1 MTRITKGTAA
11 PRPYRSELRE
21 TQAAATRDRILD
33 AAIRVMARGLAGV
46 SIPAVAREA
55 GVSVPTV
62 YRHFATKATLLESI
76 YPFLMRRSG
85 VDRLPMPRTIGEVR
99 GAVRAIFERLETL
112 DDVAR
117 VAALSPG
124 GDEARHASIPGR
136 LDIARGLAELQD
148 PRLTATD
155 RERIARLTTVLVN
168 SGSLRMWRT
177 HLGLSLEEA
186 ADDIDWILRAAVAA
200 AVAE

>member
-1 MTRITKGTAA
+1 MTHIAKVSAA

-33 AAIRVMARGLAGV
+33 AAVRVMARGIASV

-85 VDRLPMPRTIGEVR
+85 VDRVPMPRTIGEVR
-99 GAVRAIFERLETL
+99 GSVRAIFERLETL

-136 LDIARGLAELQD
+136 LDVARGLAELQD

-155 RERIARLTTVLVN
+155 RERIARLMTVLVN

-200 AVAE
+200 AAAD